1 MSTRKPSLVLAA
13 LERTLGVDF
22 VEQLYADFLATD
34 AFATYTYHKSLLKGA
49 YDAVRTAPDFATE
62 VLSRRV
68 MCTCHM
74 GHSAPRWLTFNP
86 SRTDAWPRG

>member
-34 AFATYTYHKSLLKGA
+34 AFATFTYHKSLLKGA
-49 YDAVRTAPDFATE
+49 YEAVRTAPDFAQE
-62 VLSRRV
+62 VLTAGDVYLSKGAR
-68 MCTCHM
+68 
-74 GHSAPRWLTFNP
+74 SAAMSDFQTFE
-86 SRTDAWPRG
+86 D

>member
-34 AFATYTYHKSLLKGA
+34 AFATYTYHKSLLKGC
-49 YDAVRTAPDFATE
+49 V
-62 VLSRRV
+62 
-68 MCTCHM
+68 
-74 GHSAPRWLTFNP
+74 
-86 SRTDAWPRG
+86 

>member
-34 AFATYTYHKSLLKGA
+34 AFATFTYHKSLLKGA
-49 YDAVRTAPDFATE
+49 YEAVRTAPDFAQE
-62 VLSRRV
+62 VIAAGDVYLSKGAR
-68 MCTCHM
+68 
-74 GHSAPRWLTFNP
+74 SAAMSDLQTFE
-86 SRTDAWPRG
+86 D

>member
-49 YDAVRTAPDFATE
+49 YDAVRTAPDFAAE
-62 VLSRRV
+62 VLMAGDVYLSPGAQRAA
-68 MCTCHM
+68 MADLQ
-74 GHSAPRWLTFNP
+74 SFE
-86 SRTDAWPRG
+86 D